1 MLDRARHRNVLPARS
16 HPGGPVDGSGS
27 AGPPPGQTGDHL
39 IPPQA
44 DDLPIPN
51 AAYQQ
56 SVETDGGNHPVHHQ
70 QAPAHMV
77 PTNGMPPPYGEPV
90 FDTQV
95 TGCPPIAYDGT
106 FEAGK

>member
-1 MLDRARHRNVLPARS
+1 MLDRARQRKVLPARS

-39 IPPQA
+39 MPPQP
-44 DDLPIPN
+44 DGLPISS

-56 SVETDGGNHPVHHQ
+56 SAETDGGNHPMHHQ
-70 QAPAHMV
+70 QAPTHIMPAS
-77 PTNGMPPPYGEPV
+77 GMPPPYGEAV

-95 TGCPPIAYDGT
+95 TGGPALGYDQS